1 MKRHHF
7 AAFAL
12 VFILLLGGCADSPRP
27 PEMVAKDYLMAISEG
42 DENVIY
48 YVKQFAQ
55 KPELSITDQE
65 KIHAIL
71 LPARFATLKKGGL
84 KDIRITDIEPLDPDT
99 MRVSYTLVFYKD
111 YVEESGA
118 LTLERTFINNDYEW
132 LIIE

>member
-1 MKRHHF
+1 
-7 AAFAL
+7 
-12 VFILLLGGCADSPRP
+12 
-27 PEMVAKDYLMAISEG
+27 MAISEG

-65 KIHAIL
+65 RIHAIL